1 MFKDSDLQYKF
12 MLPKPAVLH
21 LRTNMENDARFLAS
35 NNLMD
40 YSLLVGVKKRRFA
53 VQRGNERIAKRGSSP
68 HERSKSN
75 STEGAAESS
84 LSGSEPPLTSESN
97 VPLDEL
103 RGETGGIGAA
113 IVEGPE
119 EYWFA
124 IIDVLQ
130 EWNLSKQM
138 ESVTKQVLKGADPD
152 GISAVPA
159 DIYCERFLERVA
171 FDTFDDSIDE
181 SYLATVGDQGTGA
194 DAGADKSPSS

>member
-1 MFKDSDLQYKF
+1 
-12 MLPKPAVLH
+12 
-21 LRTNMENDARFLAS
+21 MENDARFLAS

-53 VQRGNERIAKRGSSP
+53 VQRGSERIAKRGSFP
-68 HERSKSN
+68 QALVGVERSKSN

-84 LSGSEPPLTSESN
+84 LSGSELPLTSESN
-97 VPLDEL
+97 APLDEL

-159 DIYCERFLERVA
+159 DDYCERFLERVA
-171 FDTFDDSIDE
+171 FDTFDDSIDDA
-181 SYLATVGDQGTGA
+181 YLATVGDQGTDA
-194 DAGADKSPSS
+194 DTGADKSPSSEGEKAAK